1 MIPVLRSIDDINV
14 VVRRFLIRQSEVD
27 EHFVRDVKTLF
38 GPSLDKSEDDIIFE
52 SIEHEDVMILF
63 ELLAR
68 KSDSDMT
75 QTLEDGSVISYKS
88 FVVHIIIYG
97 DDSAYVAEKLV
108 ARFGT
113 QKVRSDLQ
121 SNAIHLEEISEITEL
136 HEFKASTIWKRND
149 FDIDISCNLLFSQ
162 INDDYEVVSLS
173 SLNIVDY

>member
-1 MIPVLRSIDDINV
+1 MIPVLQSIDEVNV
-14 VVRRFLIRQSEVD
+14 VIRRFLIRQSEVD
-27 EHFVRDVKTLF
+27 EHFVRDAKTLF
-38 GPSLDKSEDDIIFE
+38 GPSLDKSEDGVIFE
-52 SIEHEDVMILF
+52 SIEHDDVMILF
-63 ELLAR
+63 ELYAR

-75 QTLEDGSVISYKS
+75 QTLEDGSIISYKS
-88 FVVHIIIYG
+88 FVVHVIIYG
-97 DDSAYVAEKLV
+97 DDSTTVAEKLV
-108 ARFGT
+108 ARFRT

-121 SNAIHLEEISEITEL
+121 SNAIHLEEISEIIEL